1 MSAEPMTYEQLATRW
16 HMHPRTVRRICNRWG
31 LKPMDLGHRT
41 KLFRPVDVERAEAR
55 MAGEGQGRKAR

>member
-1 MSAEPMTYEQLATRW
+1 
-16 HMHPRTVRRICNRWG
+16 
-31 LKPMDLGHRT
+31 MDLGHRT